1 MRKPA
6 YVYLYCSSIMLSMM
20 GYLLLAL
27 SLATK
32 AQFAP
37 KGIGVLELLD
47 TSDGVTQAAIF
58 LVGMGLYHFIL
69 GMKVDSSTQ
78 QSKSLDL
85 LNEKLF

>member
-1 MRKPA
+1 MHKPA

-37 KGIGVLELLD
+37 KGVGVLELLD
-47 TSDGVTQAAIF
+47 TSDGVAQAAIF
-58 LVGMGLYHFIL
+58 LVVMGLYHFIL
-69 GMKVDSSTQ
+69 GTRVDSSIQ